1 MAVLTSKGQITIPK
15 RMRDALEL
23 AAGDGVA
30 FELREGELV
39 LKKLRRKSIL
49 TFGGAAGK
57 RNGRAGK

>member
-23 AAGDGVA
+23 AAGDGVV
-30 FELREGELV
+30 FELREGEVV
-39 LKKLRRKSIL
+39 LKKLRRTSIL

-57 RNGRAGK
+57 QKGRAGK